1 MRVSFVTGCLMTAFV
16 LAASLSSPRTASAAD
31 LDGERYAEPPYDEG
45 AYGNGE
51 YGDDES
57 YQQPSPR
64 YGERYGEAPAP
75 DRGDRDYGYDD
86 RGPPEPPRGSIKD
99 GYPVPMPPPRA
110 EAPPPPPRYAER
122 PPVRVDRYACLDRW
136 QIRRRLRGEGW
147 SGIRPMG
154 GDGGIVHIRARRFD
168 SSSMF
173 HLRVDRCSGA
183 VLSARPEF
191 LRTFAYQER
200 PYRELPWR
208 HGY

>member
-16 LAASLSSPRTASAAD
+16 LAASLSSLRTASAAD

-45 AYGNGE
+45 AYGNEE

-57 YQQPSPR
+57 NPPPAG
-64 YGERYGEAPAP
+64 YGERYGEAPP
-75 DRGDRDYGYDD
+75 SDRDYGYDD
-86 RGPPEPPRGSIKD
+86 RASPEPPRGSIKD

-110 EAPPPPPRYAER
+110 EAPPPPPRYVER

-154 GDGGIVHIRARRFD
+154 GNGGIVDIRARRFD

-183 VLSARPEF
+183 VLTARPEF
-191 LRTFAYQER
+191 LRTFAYRER
-200 PYRELPWR
+200 PYHERPWR
-208 HGY
+208 YGY

>member
-16 LAASLSSPRTASAAD
+16 LAASLPFSRIASAAD
-31 LDGERYAEPPYDEG
+31 LDGDRYAEPPYDDG
-45 AYGNGE
+45 TYGNEE

-57 YQQPSPR
+57 DQQPPS
-64 YGERYGEAPAP
+64 RYGEAPP
-75 DRGDRDYGYDD
+75 SDRDYGYDD
-86 RGPPEPPRGSIKD
+86 RAPAEPPRGSIKD

-110 EAPPPPPRYAER
+110 EAPPPPPRYVER

-183 VLSARPEF
+183 VLTARPEF
-191 LRTFAYQER
+191 LRTFAFRER
-200 PYRELPWR
+200 PYHDRPWR
-208 HGY
+208 YGY